1 VTFPCVVYS
10 HYAVLDWRRHMCL
23 FFYISGVATGYL
35 AWRLTSAPKLW
46 DSEEEAKFWRSKW
59 ISAQNQLDKLNIEK
73 D

>member
-1 VTFPCVVYS
+1 
-10 HYAVLDWRRHMCL
+10 MCL